1 MCAPAPPHESPP
13 SRKVSICFTSQ
24 AEAVVT
30 SLVKHGGTWT
40 EDRTRPPMLV
50 PLTLLGCRVTV
61 EELVIGD
68 AYSGTEYEVAEP
80 RPTHG
85 GPLLRT
91 LVLQEADLAK
101 EAMKAGGELPFEA
114 MKVPQ
119 LKAAPPADEFAAAIT
134 AANAVCF
141 FSELTKV
148 PHILEPSTTPSD
160 RTGDMPTREA
170 LESKVNVSTAPA
182 PTNSASRNQGTDMID
197 DVALAAQRERARE
210 VCERPV
216 SPPPPSPIITEECG
230 AGVVGPA
237 C

>member
-1 MCAPAPPHESPP
+1 MTGGREARVILTAVFDRGPRHHGC
-13 SRKVSICFTSQ
+13 RKGLP
-24 AEAVVT
+24 T

-119 LKAAPPADEFAAAIT
+119 LKEELAARDAKRSGLKAALQRRLHGLLVQAAIL
-134 AANAVCF
+134 
-141 FSELTKV
+141 SRGEL
-148 PHILEPSTTPSD
+148 
-160 RTGDMPTREA
+160 
-170 LESKVNVSTAPA
+170 
-182 PTNSASRNQGTDMID
+182 
-197 DVALAAQRERARE
+197 
-210 VCERPV
+210 
-216 SPPPPSPIITEECG
+216 
-230 AGVVGPA
+230 
-237 C
+237 